1 MEIKDLSLGIVQGVT
16 PLLTLVFNLHLNL
29 HFSTLMLLSPS
40 FHLLISP
47 QTCFLSS
54 RLDLFPHVCWLFCY
68 LITCIIT
75 FNYSFCLQF
84 RHLNNWQLC
93 FLLKLSISPQFFLL
107 ASLSHLLS
115 ATFFHQH
122 FLIIPNLAFPFSP
135 FLCPIK
141 PF

>member
-1 MEIKDLSLGIVQGVT
+1 MEIKDLSLGIVQSVT
-16 PLLTLVFNLHLNL
+16 PLLTLVFTLHLNS
-29 HFSTLMLLSPS
+29 HFSTLTLASPS

-54 RLDLFPHVCWLFCY
+54 RLDHFPHVCWLYYY
-68 LITCIIT
+68 LITCFIT
-75 FNYSFCLQF
+75 FNYSLYLQF

-107 ASLSHLLS
+107 ASLSYLLS

-122 FLIIPNLAFPFSP
+122 FLIIPNLAFPLSP